1 MNENHIS
8 LSPQRFDDTDAC
20 LRIDAQSTLQEV
32 YEAADSPELLR
43 QTLSGAISWQKR
55 NGTTVAEA
63 IYSPNLAPQ
72 WVATLLALGTRAE
85 FPDDERML
93 MDFLRRSGPH
103 HNHLQALLVP
113 LNVPGRVW
121 AEVHVGRTPTDEP
134 IVSAIAVVDLGEE
147 VVRRARLALTGV
159 WHEQT
164 RLREQAR
171 LAEAADLLVGQ
182 PLNHATIGQV
192 KDVIEAE
199 VSPQDD
205 FRGTAVYRRAMAG
218 TLTHRALMACME
230 KGANHERT
238 TNHYHQR
245 QRY

>member
-20 LRIDAQSTLQEV
+20 LRIDGRSTLQEV

-63 IYSPNLAPQ
+63 IYSPNLVPQ
-72 WVATLLALGTRAE
+72 WVAALLALGTHVK
-85 FPDDERML
+85 FSDDDGSL
-93 MDFLRRSGPH
+93 MDFLRRTEPH

-121 AEVHVGRTPTDEP
+121 GEVHVGRTPTDEP
-134 IVSAIAVVDLGEE
+134 IVSVIAVVDLGEE

-159 WHEQT
+159 W
-164 RLREQAR
+164 REQAR
-171 LAEAADLLVGQ
+171 LAKAADLLVGQ

-230 KGANHERT
+230 KGS
-238 TNHYHQR
+238 QS
-245 QRY
+245 